1 VLKADCFVLRL
12 VCLEVDSKDNVV
24 ELSILLFIAL
34 AHGQMYFLYFVLKLA
49 IYNV

>member
-1 VLKADCFVLRL
+1 MLKADCFVLRL

-24 ELSILLFIAL
+24 ELSILL